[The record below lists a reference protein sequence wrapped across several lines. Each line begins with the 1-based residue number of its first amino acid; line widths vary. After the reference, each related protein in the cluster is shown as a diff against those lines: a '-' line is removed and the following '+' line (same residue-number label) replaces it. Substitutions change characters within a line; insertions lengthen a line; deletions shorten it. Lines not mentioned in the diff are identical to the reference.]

1 MIFQDTHVDK
11 LRVGNEQKKKGCV
24 GTGKN
29 GAHADIQ

>member
-11 LRVGNEQKKKGCV
+11 LRVGNEQKKGCV